1 MIHIGPHG
9 AIGREGGIEPR
20 SVEPHGEPAPPD
32 DRRNLLIDTA
42 LGMVVLI
49 VVGTAV
55 TANVGG
61 DGTASPA
68 AYAFGA
74 LFGALMLLRR
84 RFPVAVLVVTATALL
99 GYYMLSYPPIGLAVP
114 VAAALYSAAEC
125 GRLYWACGTALALLV
140 VSTAVRLTEGDDL
153 SYVLG
158 LEAPTSAALMIAV
171 IALGDS
177 VRSRRGWR
185 AELDRQ
191 AAAAALEQE
200 AEAERRIEQERVRIA
215 RDLHD
220 LLAHTVSVISLH
232 TDVARETL
240 HDDTATAERSLTA
253 ARTACRD
260 AGRELRATVDAL
272 RSPQDGSSHDTAADT
287 RPGLNRLGE
296 LVDTATAGGLH
307 VDVRTTGTPHA
318 LPVVS
323 DVTAYR
329 VVQEALSNVL
339 RHAGATSAVIDVGY
353 GDDAVTVRVS
363 DDGRGASPA
372 DPAGGWGITG
382 MRERL
387 TLLGGTLRIRTEP
400 GEGFDVTARIPL
412 RGGS

>member
-1 MIHIGPHG
+1 M
-9 AIGREGGIEPR
+9 
-20 SVEPHGEPAPPD
+20 V
-32 DRRNLLIDTA
+32 DTA
-42 LGMVVLI
+42 LGVVVLI

-61 DGTASPA
+61 EGTVSPA

-74 LFGALMLLRR
+74 LFGALMLVRR
-84 RFPVAVLVVTATALL
+84 RLPVTVLVVTAVALL

-125 GRLYWACGTALALLV
+125 GRLYWACGTALALLA
-140 VSTAVRLTEGDDL
+140 VSTAVRIAQGDDL

-158 LEAPTSAALMIAV
+158 LETPTSATLMLAV

-185 AELDRQ
+185 AELDSQ

-200 AEAERRIEQERVRIA
+200 AEAARRVEQERVRIA

-240 HDDTATAERSLTA
+240 HDEPDTAERSLTA

-272 RSPQDGSSHDTAADT
+272 RSPDTDVEDTAVGA
-287 RPGLNRLGE
+287 RPGLSRLGE
-296 LVDTATAGGLH
+296 LVATATAGGLH
-307 VDVRTTGTPHA
+307 VDIRTTGTPRT
-318 LPVVS
+318 LPAVS

-339 RHAGATSAVIDVGY
+339 RHAGATTATVAVDYGEDV
-353 GDDAVTVRVS
+353 VTVHVS

-372 DPAGGWGITG
+372 NPADGWGITG

-387 TLLGGTLRIRTEP
+387 TLLGGTLLIMTRP
-400 GEGFDVTARIPL
+400 GEGFDVTARIPA
-412 RGGS
+412 RDGS

>member
-1 MIHIGPHG
+1 M
-9 AIGREGGIEPR
+9 
-20 SVEPHGEPAPPD
+20 
-32 DRRNLLIDTA
+32 
-42 LGMVVLI
+42 LI
-49 VVGTAV
+49 VTAV
-55 TANVGG
+55 
-61 DGTASPA
+61 
-68 AYAFGA
+68 
-74 LFGALMLLRR
+74 
-84 RFPVAVLVVTATALL
+84 ALL

-114 VAAALYSAAEC
+114 VAAAPYSAAEC
-125 GRLYWACGTALALLV
+125 GRLYWACGTALTLLT
-140 VSTAVRLTEGDDL
+140 VSTVVRIGQGDNL

-158 LEAPTSAALMIAV
+158 LETPTSATLMLAV

-200 AEAERRIEQERVRIA
+200 VEATRRVEQERMRIA

-240 HDDTATAERSLTA
+240 HDEPATAERSLAA

-272 RSPQDGSSHDTAADT
+272 RTPDADAEDRDPGSADA
-287 RPGLNRLGE
+287 RPGLDRLGE

-307 VDVRTTGTPHA
+307 VEVRTTGTPRA

-339 RHAGATSAVIDVGY
+339 RHAGATTATVDVDY
-353 GDDAVTVRVS
+353 GEDAVTMRVS
-363 DDGRGASPA
+363 DDGRGTVAT

-387 TLLGGTLRIRTEP
+387 TLLGGTLRIRTRP
-400 GEGFDVTARIPL
+400 GEGFDVTARIPA
-412 RGGS
+412 RGDS

>member
-1 MIHIGPHG
+1 MIHIGPRSSI
-9 AIGREGGIEPR
+9 ARGREA
-20 SVEPHGEPAPPD
+20 APPD
-32 DRRNLLIDTA
+32 DRSQLVIDTA
-42 LGMVVLI
+42 LGVVVLI

-61 DGTASPA
+61 DGTVSPA

-74 LFGALMLLRR
+74 LFGALMLVRR
-84 RFPVAVLVVTATALL
+84 RLPVTVLIVTAVALL

-125 GRLYWACGTALALLV
+125 GRLYWACGTALALLG
-140 VSTAVRLTEGDDL
+140 VSTAVRIGQGDDL

-158 LEAPTSAALMIAV
+158 LETPTSATLMLAV

-200 AEAERRIEQERVRIA
+200 TEATRRVEEERVRIA

-240 HDDTATAERSLTA
+240 HDEPATAERSLVA

-272 RSPQDGSSHDTAADT
+272 RAPDAENSEPGSADA
-287 RPGLNRLGE
+287 RPGLNRLEE
-296 LVDTATAGGLH
+296 LVDTATVGGLH
-307 VDVRTTGTPHA
+307 VDVHTAGTPRT

-339 RHAGATSAVIDVGY
+339 RHADATTATVAVDYGEDV
-353 GDDAVTVRVS
+353 VTVRVS
-363 DDGRGASPA
+363 DDGRGAAAA

-387 TLLGGTLRIRTEP
+387 TLLGGTLRIRTRL
-400 GEGFDVTARIPL
+400 GEGFDVTARIPA
-412 RGGS
+412 REDS

>member
-1 MIHIGPHG
+1 MIDI
-9 AIGREGGIEPR
+9 
-20 SVEPHGEPAPPD
+20 
-32 DRRNLLIDTA
+32 A
-42 LGMVVLI
+42 LGVVVLI

-61 DGTASPA
+61 ATAVSPA

-74 LFGALMLLRR
+74 LFGGLMLVRR
-84 RFPVAVLVVTATALL
+84 RMPVTVLIVTAVALL

-125 GRLYWACGTALALLV
+125 GRLRWACATAFALLA
-140 VSTAVRLTEGDDL
+140 VSTAVRIGQGDDL

-158 LEAPTSAALMIAV
+158 LETPTSAALMVAV

-177 VRSRRGWR
+177 IRSRRGWR

-191 AAAAALEQE
+191 VAAAALEQE
-200 AEAERRIEQERVRIA
+200 TEATRRVEQERVRIA

-240 HDDTATAERSLTA
+240 RDEPATAERSLAA

-272 RSPQDGSSHDTAADT
+272 RSPDADPQGSGGTADSQ
-287 RPGLNRLGE
+287 PGLNRLGE
-296 LVDTATAGGLH
+296 LVDTARGGGLH
-307 VDVRTTGTPHA
+307 VDVRTTGTSHT
-318 LPVVS
+318 LPIVS

-339 RHAGATSAVIDVGY
+339 RHAGAASAVVEVNY
-353 GDDAVTVRVS
+353 GEDAVAVRVS

-372 DPAGGWGITG
+372 DPSGGWGITG

-387 TLLGGTLRIRTEP
+387 TLLGGTLGIRTRP
-400 GEGFDVTARIPL
+400 GEGFDVTARIPV
-412 RGGS
+412 RGDA

>member
-1 MIHIGPHG
+1 MI
-9 AIGREGGIEPR
+9 
-20 SVEPHGEPAPPD
+20 
-32 DRRNLLIDTA
+32 
-42 LGMVVLI
+42 VLI

-61 DGTASPA
+61 DGTVSSP

-84 RFPVAVLVVTATALL
+84 RFPVAVLVVTAVALL

-140 VSTAVRLTEGDDL
+140 VSTAVRVVEGDDL

-158 LEAPTSAALMIAV
+158 LETPTSATLMIAV

-200 AEAERRIEQERVRIA
+200 AEAARRVEQERVRIA

-272 RSPQDGSSHDTAADT
+272 RNPDADSEDTDSEDTASHDTTAGA
-287 RPGLNRLGE
+287 RPGLHRLGE
-296 LVDTATAGGLH
+296 LVDTATVGGLH
-307 VDVRTTGTPHA
+307 VDLRTTGAPRA

-339 RHAGATSAVIDVGY
+339 RHADASSAVVDVHY

-372 DPAGGWGITG
+372 TPSGGWGITG
-382 MRERL
+382 MHERL

-400 GEGFDVTARIPL
+400 GEGLDVTARIPL
-412 RGGS
+412 RDGA